1 MLLIGPSGAGKSTL
15 LLALAGLLE
24 PNAGEVEGSLIV
36 DGRDPRRAR
45 EASGLVF
52 QDPRAS

>member
-24 PNAGEVEGSLIV
+24 PNAGEAEGSLIV

-45 EASGLVF
+45 EASASSSRTR
-52 QDPRAS
+52 RAS